1 MEVHDKL
8 DELIAIVE
16 NARSMPLSSSCVLNR
31 GELLALLDELR
42 QLLPEELQH
51 AGLLLADREAL
62 LAEGRAEAEK
72 IITAARE
79 EQDRLVSQTEVWIE
93 ARRQADSMLADAEAE
108 STRMRREVDDYVDTR
123 LANFEVVLEKT
134 LSTVRRGREKLHG
147 RHELDELGSLA
158 DAPDLGEPAAELEH
172 PA

>member
-1 MEVHDKL
+1 MDVHDKL
-8 DELIAIVE
+8 DELTAIVE

-51 AGLLLADREAL
+51 ADLLLADREAVV
-62 LAEGRAEAEK
+62 AEGRAAAER
-72 IITAARE
+72 ILAAAHQ
-79 EQDRLVSQTEVWIE
+79 EQARLVSETEVWIE
-93 ARRQADSMLADAEAE
+93 ARRQADAMQAEVEAE
-108 STRMRREVDDYVDTR
+108 SARMRREVDDYVDTR

-158 DAPDLGEPAAELEH
+158 DAPDLGEPAAEVEH

>member
-1 MEVHDKL
+1 MDVHDKL
-8 DELIAIVE
+8 DELTAIVE

-51 AGLLLADREAL
+51 ADLLLADREAVV
-62 LAEGRAEAEK
+62 AEGRAAAER
-72 IITAARE
+72 ILAAAHQ
-79 EQDRLVSQTEVWIE
+79 EQARLVSETEVWIE
-93 ARRQADSMLADAEAE
+93 ARRQADAMQAEVEAE
-108 STRMRREVDDYVDTR
+108 SARMRREVDDYVDTR

-158 DAPDLGEPAAELEH
+158 DAPDLGEQVAGAEH
-172 PA
+172 GA